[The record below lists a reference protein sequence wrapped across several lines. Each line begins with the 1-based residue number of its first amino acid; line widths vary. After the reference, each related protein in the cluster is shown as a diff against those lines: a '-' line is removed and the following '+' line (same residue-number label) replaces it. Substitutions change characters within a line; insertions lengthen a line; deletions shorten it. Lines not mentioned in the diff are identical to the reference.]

1 MPGRGGAS
9 AGRPP
14 IQCGTTS
21 ATCPPAQDDSVTHA
35 RHRTRIVRIRGAM
48 PHQSADRTRRQPNR
62 VTRTPDQH
70 PMLPLDLKRA
80 GPLSKHEPFTAPTN
94 PTPIRP
100 EGTACR
106 PLLPKIIRAAAT
118 SASRRMTL
126 TVQVAALL
134 PPRDRTG
141 LTMLTAMAAIFIVL
155 SIGILI
161 AHALDAFRS
170 R

>member
-1 MPGRGGAS
+1 MNPVKSGNRAISVQTKGQPLAIVAAVTQTPVPGGG
-9 AGRPP
+9 
-14 IQCGTTS
+14 TS
-21 ATCPPAQDDSVTHA
+21 
-35 RHRTRIVRIRGAM
+35 
-48 PHQSADRTRRQPNR
+48 
-62 VTRTPDQH
+62 
-70 PMLPLDLKRA
+70 
-80 GPLSKHEPFTAPTN
+80 
-94 PTPIRP
+94 
-100 EGTACR
+100 CR

-126 TVQVAALL
+126 TVQAAALL